1 MCGGGE
7 GLRKTFSCHVIILKA
22 TLNHKTNA
30 SRDKTNKR
38 KTARATLQKQVDL
51 L

>member
-7 GLRKTFSCHVIILKA
+7 EFRKTFSCYIKILKA

-30 SRDKTNKR
+30 SRDKN
-38 KTARATLQKQVDL
+38 TARTKSQKQVDL
-51 L
+51 HQN